1 MVLIAVNLG
10 LMAGVHPTDAPARNR
25 NFVELNPIYSI
36 ARFFNLIQNQSSQIA
51 FHPATVFRGRSK
63 TG

>member
-36 ARFFNLIQNQSSQIA
+36 ARFFTLIQNQSNQIVS
-51 FHPATVFRGRSK
+51 HPATIFQGRLK